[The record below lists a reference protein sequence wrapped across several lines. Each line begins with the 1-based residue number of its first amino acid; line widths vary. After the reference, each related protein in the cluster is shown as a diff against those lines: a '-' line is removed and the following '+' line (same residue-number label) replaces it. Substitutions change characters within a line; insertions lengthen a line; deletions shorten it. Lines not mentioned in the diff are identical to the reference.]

1 MGSYQMDNKD
11 GTQQWQGFSSLSFG
25 QIGFSE
31 SFRTKYPSN
40 IFKRHLTDNALVAL
54 ISSKTQFLV
63 GVSYQEPCSWLKGF
77 QKQCLIVFPHNVGHL
92 VVWGK
97 SLWETCGR
105 RFSGLTQLLG
115 VVLTLA
121 RPLVPELTCLM
132 RFVSQQ
138 ASLDVC
144 GNEGPARAKA
154 CGVGS
159 RKHLWSNWELSL
171 AKPHGQKRP

>member
-63 GVSYQEPCSWLKGF
+63 GVSYQEPCSWL
-77 QKQCLIVFPHNVGHL
+77 
-92 VVWGK
+92 
-97 SLWETCGR
+97 
-105 RFSGLTQLLG
+105 
-115 VVLTLA
+115 
-121 RPLVPELTCLM
+121 
-132 RFVSQQ
+132 
-138 ASLDVC
+138 
-144 GNEGPARAKA
+144 
-154 CGVGS
+154 
-159 RKHLWSNWELSL
+159 
-171 AKPHGQKRP
+171 